1 MKTLLVAIVLVG
13 TAGLVLAQQ
22 KPVPNVSAKA
32 ASAKPSISPATNNAV
47 VPDFPIIGYIE
58 KQDRTITIKSG
69 PKGTIYS
76 VKSADGKL
84 LCNNLT
90 LEQLRAQLPELHQF
104 VKTAVAGNIS
114 NGATGDSRLRV
125 TDGNTSGR
133 VDGRV
138 R

>member
-1 MKTLLVAIVLVG
+1 MKTNMQTLLVAIVLVASG
-13 TAGLVLAQQ
+13 GLVLSQQ
-22 KPVPNVSAKA
+22 KPVSN
-32 ASAKPSISPATNNAV
+32 ASAKSASAKQSIAPATNNAA

-69 PKGTIYS
+69 PKETIYS

-90 LEQLRAQLPELHQF
+90 LEQLRAQSPDLHEF
-104 VKTAVAGNIS
+104 VKTAVAGNMS
-114 NGATGDSRLRV
+114 NGATADSRIRI
-125 TDGNTSGR
+125 TKD
-133 VDGRV
+133 DGRL